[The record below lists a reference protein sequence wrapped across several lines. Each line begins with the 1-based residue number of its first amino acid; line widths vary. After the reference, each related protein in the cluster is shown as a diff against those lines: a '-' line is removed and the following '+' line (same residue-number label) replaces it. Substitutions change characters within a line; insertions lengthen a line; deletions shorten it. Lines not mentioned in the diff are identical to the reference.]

1 MIRGKSVRMQV
12 FVRPQPCSQ
21 PVEPESKSIEY
32 FLYRSPCLCHRE
44 RLRSSRMVFS
54 WLSGL
59 CSRDKTHTTPECRPI
74 VHNRSGSSH
83 AVTSG
88 V

>member
-32 FLYRSPCLCHRE
+32 FLYRSPVWE

-59 CSRDKTHTTPECRPI
+59 WQQGQNSY
-74 VHNRSGSSH
+74 H
-83 AVTSG
+83 AG
-88 V
+88 MPPNCP

>member
-44 RLRSSRMVFS
+44 RLRSSYGFLLVEWFVAGS
-54 WLSGL
+54 LN
-59 CSRDKTHTTPECRPI
+59 TTPECRPI

>member
-44 RLRSSRMVFS
+44 TSLKPYGFLLVEWFVAAGTKLIPRRNAAQ
-54 WLSGL
+54 LSI
-59 CSRDKTHTTPECRPI
+59 T
-74 VHNRSGSSH
+74 
-83 AVTSG
+83 AV
-88 V
+88 VAAML